1 MDILL
6 CAATPHEIVPL
17 NDFLQSQTLHQVRT
31 LITGV
36 GLTAT
41 TYQITKAISKKTFDL
56 IIQAGIAG
64 SFDFNLALG
73 EVVAVTGES
82 IGDLGVQEN
91 GRFVSL
97 FGMGLED
104 KNAFPWT
111 EGWLVNQSPILESCS
126 LKTVKAVSVNQIST
140 SDSSIFYYKSIGAN
154 TESMEGAALHYV
166 ALLEGVPFLQLR
178 SISNYAGERDKNKWR
193 IKEAISNL
201 NHQLKQLLINTLS

>member
-6 CAATPHEIVPL
+6 CAATPQEIEPL
-17 NDFLQSQTLHQVRT
+17 NNFIHSQTLHEVRT

-41 TYQITKAISKKTFDL
+41 AYQITKAISKKNPDL
-56 IIQAGIAG
+56 IIQAGMAG
-64 SFDFNLALG
+64 SFDSNLALG
-73 EVVAVTGES
+73 QVVAVTGECF
-82 IGDLGVQEN
+82 GDLGVQEN
-91 GRFVSL
+91 GDFMSL
-97 FGMGLED
+97 FEMGLEG

-126 LKTVKAVSVNQIST
+126 IMKVKALSVNQIST
-140 SDSSIFYYKSIGAN
+140 SDSSIFYYKNLGAS

-166 ALLEGVPFLQLR
+166 ALMESVPFLQLR

-193 IKEAISNL
+193 IKDAISNL
-201 NHQLKQLLINTLS
+201 SQELKQLLINTPT